1 MLSNELIIKFTEVLD
16 ELVSGYEMCCGE
28 FTEEQE
34 DIMVEFLQT
43 LKKIMEENDKKNV

>member
-1 MLSNELIIKFTEVLD
+1 MLSNELIIK
-16 ELVSGYEMCCGE
+16 